1 MLAKCYECSRPISTE
16 ARRCPYCGF
25 DYHYVYG
32 KEWGMNGFNNKGEW
46 SGHLTGVVNDG
57 SGCRRRS
64 PIEYIE
70 ATKKEIEKG
79 QQKRAEEQRQ
89 KKEAQPM
96 WKTENS
102 SGCFIATAAYGT
114 PLAEEIN
121 LLRRFR
127 DEQLARYRMGQ
138 AFIASYY
145 RLSPPIAEIIE
156 QSRVLRSITRA
167 ILRPIIWLLRK

>member
-1 MLAKCYECSRPISTE
+1 
-16 ARRCPYCGF
+16 
-25 DYHYVYG
+25 
-32 KEWGMNGFNNKGEW
+32 MNGFNNKGEW